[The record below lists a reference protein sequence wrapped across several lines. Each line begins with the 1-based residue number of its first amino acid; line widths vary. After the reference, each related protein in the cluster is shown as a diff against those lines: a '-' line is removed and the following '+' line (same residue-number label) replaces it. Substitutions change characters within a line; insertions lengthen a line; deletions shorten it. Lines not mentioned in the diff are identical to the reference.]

1 MFLIQACFFFDLFF
15 AKTIQNYRFG
25 IFLLKKNKSKPV
37 VKKKTHILSKKNKE
51 VQNS

>member
-25 IFLLKKNKSKPV
+25 IFLLKKKQKQTCCQ
-37 VKKKTHILSKKNKE
+37 KKTHILSKKNKE